1 MRRSLPI
8 TVALILT
15 CLLQAADIPARA
27 DKKPAEANLAKLTL
41 LQRVMTAAD
50 KDKDGKLSLAE
61 FKTLDVQ
68 ALHHGE
74 EHLKEADL
82 NKDGFIDN
90 SELAGAL
97 SRQTW
102 YAILSEGTEACFSR
116 LDTNK
121 DTKLDPKEFR
131 LISKMGAH
139 TEQHFKG
146 ADNNKDGFL
155 DLTEFSGLAEHKIK
169 VLEIAPAKKK

>member
-15 CLLQAADIPARA
+15 CLLQAADIPATA
-27 DKKPAEANLAKLTL
+27 DKKPVEANLAKLTL

-74 EHLKEADL
+74 EHFKEADL
-82 NKDGFIDN
+82 NKDSFIDC

-102 YAILSEGTEACFSR
+102 FTLLSEGTEACFSR
-116 LDTNK
+116 LDLNK
-121 DTKLDPKEFR
+121 DTKLDLKEFR
-131 LISKMGAH
+131 PISKMGAH
-139 TEQHFKG
+139 TEQHFKS
-146 ADNNKDGFL
+146 ADTNKDGFL
-155 DLTEFSGLAEHKIK
+155 VLAELSVLAEHKIK
-169 VLEIAPAKKK
+169 ALEANPTPKK

>member
-1 MRRSLPI
+1 MRPSVFFL
-8 TVALILT
+8 
-15 CLLQAADIPARA
+15 
-27 DKKPAEANLAKLTL
+27 LTL
-41 LQRVMTAAD
+41 IPWAALPAAELNQPKPTLLLRIMTAAD
-50 KDKDGKLSLAE
+50 KNKDGKLSVVE
-61 FKTLDVQ
+61 YKTLDVQ
-68 ALHHGE
+68 ATHHGDD
-74 EHLKEADL
+74 HFATGDT
-82 NKDGFIDN
+82 NKDGFIDS

>member
-8 TVALILT
+8 TVTLILT
-15 CLLQAADIPARA
+15 CLLQSADIPAAA
-27 DKKPAEANLAKLTL
+27 DKKPVEASQAKLTL

-50 KDKDGKLSLAE
+50 KDKDGKLSLAQ

-74 EHLKEADL
+74 EHFKEADL
-82 NKDGFIDN
+82 NKDGFIDS

-102 YAILSEGTEACFSR
+102 FALLSEGTEVSFTR
-116 LDTNK
+116 LDLNK
-121 DTKLDPKEFR
+121 DTKLDLKEFR
-131 LISKMGAH
+131 PISKMGAH
-139 TEQHFKG
+139 TEQHFKS
-146 ADNNKDGFL
+146 ADTNKDGFL
-155 DLTEFSGLAEHKIK
+155 DLAELSGLAEHKIK
-169 VLEIAPAKKK
+169 VLELGPTRKK